1 MDSDENKEVKTLSQ
15 IELNQAEKKKKMI
28 LSQIIPLINKA
39 EAFNITCR
47 LFGIT

>member
-1 MDSDENKEVKTLSQ
+1 MDSDENKKVKTLSQ
-15 IELNQAEKKKKMI
+15 IELNQAEKKKMI